1 MYTKYTTVPK
11 NVGKFQNNLNEFSKE
26 RETNDANSTFFSYA
40 VNFEGI

>member
-11 NVGKFQNNLNEFSKE
+11 IVGKFQNDLNAFSKE
-26 RETNDANSTFFSYA
+26 REITDANSTFFNNA